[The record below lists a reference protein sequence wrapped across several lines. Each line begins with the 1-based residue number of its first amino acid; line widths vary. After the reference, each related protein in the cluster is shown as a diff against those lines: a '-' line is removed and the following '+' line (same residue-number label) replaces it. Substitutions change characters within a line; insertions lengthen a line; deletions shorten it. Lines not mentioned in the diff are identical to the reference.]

1 MGHIDRGV
9 CKMNSTITN
18 FIKAKIKGSKITVL
32 LAALILF
39 AIIPTAVQAVA
50 PAEQWNKTFG
60 GTLDDSANSVQ
71 NTSDGGYIIAGT
83 TSSYGAGGSDAWL
96 IKVDSSGNQTWYKTF
111 GGTLDDGARSVQ
123 ETSDGGYII
132 AGATA
137 SYGAGGT
144 DEYGRAYSDAWLIK
158 VDSSGNQTWSKTYG
172 GSKYDHAF
180 SVQQTS
186 DGGYIIAADTNSS
199 YPDSLIIY
207 SPGWLIKVDNDG
219 NHQWNT
225 TFGKTADG
233 FDYHVLSVDQTS
245 DGGYIVAGCVEMPT
259 SVADFWLSKVD
270 SDGNQIWSKTF
281 SGVTGAYDFAHSVQ
295 QTSDGGYILAGEMG
309 GDLGDPSTV
318 WLVKTDSNGNETW
331 NKRFGGGSEFDDAV
345 CAYSVDQTSD
355 GGYII
360 AGTIRP
366 YGSYTYRVWL
376 TKADTNGNQQ
386 WTDQFGGSIS
396 DSAGSVQ
403 QTSDGGYIIAGA
415 TSLYGAGSADAWLI
429 KVAPETASVSVTLT
443 PTYDN
448 NLRESSA
455 CAVLSTTPYIDVGK
469 SKSRARDVMLFDLS
483 MYDENDTISQAT
495 LSLYW
500 YYPAG
505 KTRTSDT
512 VVEVYR
518 PGKWNPKYVTWYYY
532 DYRKA
537 WKPVGGAWFDV
548 NGIAQ
553 GTAPYASVTF
563 PAGTVPDN
571 QYHEFDVTQLVQ
583 EYVSDTYENTGFFI
597 KAKTESGNYIA
608 FYSSDWPNADQ
619 RPKLTVTKA

>member
-1 MGHIDRGV
+1 
-9 CKMNSTITN
+9 MN
-18 FIKAKIKGSKITVL
+18 SKITVL

-39 AIIPTAVQAVA
+39 AIIPTVVQAVA

-60 GTLDDSANSVQ
+60 GTSDDVVKSVQ
-71 NTSDGGYIIAGT
+71 NTSDGGYILSGT

-111 GGTLDDGARSVQ
+111 GGTLDDGANSVQ
-123 ETSDGGYII
+123 QISDGGYIL

-144 DEYGRAYSDAWLIK
+144 DEYGRAYSDVWLIK
-158 VDSSGNQTWSKTYG
+158 VDSSGNQTWNKTYG
-172 GSKYDHAF
+172 GSNYDHAF

-199 YPDSLIIY
+199 SPDSSY
-207 SPGWLIKVDNDG
+207 SPGWLIKVDSDG
-219 NHQWNT
+219 NQQWNT
-225 TFGKTADG
+225 TFAKTDDG
-233 FDYHVLSVDQTS
+233 FDYHASSVDQTS
-245 DGGYIVAGCVEMPT
+245 DGGYIIAGWVERPT
-259 SVADFWLSKVD
+259 SVLDFWLSKVD
-270 SDGNQIWSKTF
+270 SEGNQIWSTGF
-281 SGVTGAYDFAHSVQ
+281 SGGAGYDFANSVQ
-295 QTSDGGYILAGEMG
+295 QTSDGGYILAGEAG
-309 GDLGDPSTV
+309 GDLGDPGAA
-318 WLVKTDSNGNETW
+318 WLVKTDSNGNKTW
-331 NKRFGGGSEFDDAV
+331 DKRFGGGYETDVAGR
-345 CAYSVDQTSD
+345 AYSVDQTSD

-360 AGTIRP
+360 AGTVRS
-366 YGSYTYRVWL
+366 YGVPDTDIWL
-376 TKADTNGNQQ
+376 IKVDSNGNQQ
-386 WTDQFGGSIS
+386 WTTKFGGTEG
-396 DSAGSVQ
+396 DSVYSVQ
-403 QTSDGGYIIAGA
+403 QASDGGYIVAGE
-415 TSLYGAGSADAWLI
+415 TMSYGAGSADAWLI
-429 KVAPETASVSVTLT
+429 KVALETPSVSMTLT

-455 CAVLSTTPYIDVGK
+455 CSVLSTTTYLDVGK

-483 MYDENDTISQAT
+483 MYDKDDTISQAT

-518 PGKWNPKYVTWYYY
+518 PGAWNPKYVTWYYY

-537 WKPVGGAWFDV
+537 WTPVGGAWFDV
-548 NGIAQ
+548 NGVAQ
-553 GTAPYASVTF
+553 GSAPYASVTF

-583 EYVSDTYENTGFFI
+583 EYVSGTTNTGFFL
-597 KAKTESGNYIA
+597 KARTEGGNYIA
-608 FYSSDWPNADQ
+608 FYSSDWSNADQ